1 MSDLTLGFMAI
12 GVMLV
17 FIVLGMHIGVALIV
31 TSFAAVWVLRSPEIA
46 ARFVGAAANDAIRD
60 YLFGVVPLFV
70 LMGMFVSVSGVGR
83 DTFDVFQWLLRRL
96 RGGLGLA
103 TVGAN
108 AVFAA
113 ITGISIASASV
124 FTKVAVPEMMRHG
137 YTPRFSVGVVAGS
150 SVLGMLI
157 PPSLLMIIY
166 GVIAEESIGRMF
178 LAGIIPGVMLA
189 SMFAGL
195 ILVFAYLFPHKIFQ
209 GGVQKADADVETET
223 LATASVKFIPILLLV
238 VLVLGG
244 LYSGFFTPT
253 EAGAV
258 GAAGAFLIAII
269 RRRLTWRKLWQV
281 LTETGYVSVAVLF
294 LIAAA
299 SLYSRML
306 AMTGMPAAITEG
318 ITQMGLG
325 PWGFLFAYIVIVVLL
340 GCIID
345 SVSIMLI
352 MLPIVLPIAAA
363 FNMDLIWFGVLTVL
377 AVEIGLLTPPFGVS
391 VYTVKSALNNP
402 AITIRDIFAG
412 TFPFVLVM
420 VLALFILAMFLGR
433 RPGWPE
439 CEFPSPSMIYVFHL
453 LDRPDGLSLRQRL
466 RPEHKVYLGAV
477 ADRIAFAGPLLS
489 DDGANMIGSV
499 LAIDFDSREAAL
511 QWQANEPFTRAGLY
525 ASIQVHAFQNL
536 WPQQAGFPPT
546 A

>member
-1 MSDLTLGFMAI
+1 MSDLGIGFMAI

-17 FIVLGMHIGVALIV
+17 AIVLGMHIGVALIV
-31 TSFAAVWVLRSPEIA
+31 TSFVSVLFIRSPEIA
-46 ARFVGAAANDAIRD
+46 ARFVGASANDAIRD

-96 RGGLGLA
+96 KGGLGLA

-178 LAGIIPGVMLA
+178 LAGILPGLCLA
-189 SMFAGL
+189 LGFAAL
-195 ILVFAYLFPHKIFQ
+195 ILGFAYFWPTKIFT
-209 GGVQKADADVETET
+209 GGVQRAPDGEEQQETA
-223 LATASVKFIPILLLV
+223 ATAAVKFLPILTLV

-244 LYSGFFTPT
+244 LYGGIFTPT

-258 GAAGAFLIAII
+258 GAAGAFAIALL
-269 RRRLTWRKLWQV
+269 RRRLTWRKLWNV
-281 LTETGYVSVAVLF
+281 LVETGYVSVSVLF

-306 AMTGMPAAITEG
+306 ALTGMPAAITTG
-318 ITQMGLG
+318 ITEMGLG
-325 PWGFLFAYIVIVVLL
+325 PWAFLLAYLVIVIAL

-352 MLPIVLPIAAA
+352 MLPIVLPVARE
-363 FNMDLIWFGVLTVL
+363 FGMDLIWFGVLTVV

-391 VYTVKSALNNP
+391 VYTVKSALNDP
-402 AITIRDIFAG
+402 RITIRDIFAG
-412 TFPFVLVM
+412 TMPFVLVM
-420 VLALFILAMFLGR
+420 ITALFLFAA
-433 RPGWPE
+433 
-439 CEFPSPSMIYVFHL
+439 FP
-453 LDRPDGLSLRQRL
+453 GLSTW
-466 RPEHKVYLGAV
+466 
-477 ADRIAFAGPLLS
+477 
-489 DDGANMIGSV
+489 
-499 LAIDFDSREAAL
+499 LARM
-511 QWQANEPFTRAGLY
+511 
-525 ASIQVHAFQNL
+525 
-536 WPQQAGFPPT
+536 
-546 A
+546 

>member
-1 MSDLTLGFMAI
+1 MTDLVLGFMAI
-12 GVMLV
+12 FAMLG
-17 FIVLGMHIGVALIV
+17 FIILGMHIGIALIV
-31 TSFAAVWVLRSPEIA
+31 SSFVAVWLMKSPEIA

-70 LMGMFVSVSGVGR
+70 LMGMFVSISGVGR
-83 DTFDVFQWLLRRL
+83 DTFDVFQWVLRRV

-124 FTKVAVPEMMRHG
+124 FTKVATPEMIRHG
-137 YTPRFSVGVVAGS
+137 YTPRFAVGVVAGS

-178 LAGIIPGVMLA
+178 MAGILPGLLLA
-189 SMFAGL
+189 LLFCLL
-195 ILVFAYLFPHKIFQ
+195 IIAMAYLSPARIFAS
-209 GGVQKADADVETET
+209 GNFDATEEKDLETW
-223 LATASVKFIPILLLV
+223 ATAAQKFFPILMLV

-258 GAAGAFLIAII
+258 GAAGAFLIALL
-269 RRRLTWRKLWQV
+269 RRRLDWKKFWNV
-281 LTETGYVSVAVLF
+281 LTETGYVSVSVLF
-294 LIAAA
+294 LIIAA

-306 AMTGMPAAITEG
+306 ALTGLPAAITSS
-318 ITQMGLG
+318 ITDAGLG
-325 PWGFLFAYIVIVVLL
+325 AWGFLIAYLVIVILL

-352 MLPIVLPIAAA
+352 MLPIVLPIVST
-363 FNMDLIWFGVLTVL
+363 FGMDKIWFGVLTVV

-402 AITIRDIFAG
+402 SISVNDIFAG
-412 TFPFVLVM
+412 AFPFVLVM
-420 VLALFILAMFLGR
+420 VLTLVVLALFPSLSTWLARM
-433 RPGWPE
+433 
-439 CEFPSPSMIYVFHL
+439 
-453 LDRPDGLSLRQRL
+453 
-466 RPEHKVYLGAV
+466 
-477 ADRIAFAGPLLS
+477 
-489 DDGANMIGSV
+489 
-499 LAIDFDSREAAL
+499 
-511 QWQANEPFTRAGLY
+511 
-525 ASIQVHAFQNL
+525 
-536 WPQQAGFPPT
+536 
-546 A
+546 

>member
-12 GVMLV
+12 GAMLV
-17 FIVLGMHIGVALIV
+17 LIILGMHIGVALIV
-31 TSFAAVWVLRSPEIA
+31 TSFAAVWVIRSPEIA

-124 FTKVAVPEMMRHG
+124 FTKVAVPEMIRHG

-178 LAGIIPGVMLA
+178 LAGIIPGLLLA
-189 SMFAGL
+189 GMFATL
-195 ILVFAYLFPHKIFQ
+195 ILVFAYVFPSKIFQ

-223 LATASVKFIPILLLV
+223 LATAAVKFVPILLLV
-238 VLVLGG
+238 MLVLGG

-269 RRRLTWRKLWQV
+269 RRRLTWRKLWSV

-306 AMTGMPAAITEG
+306 AMTGMPAAITES

-325 PWGFLFAYIVIVVLL
+325 PWAFLFAYIVMVVLL

-412 TFPFVLVM
+412 TFPFVLMM
-420 VLALFILAMFLGR
+420 VLALFILAL
-433 RPGWPE
+433 
-439 CEFPSPSMIYVFHL
+439 FP
-453 LDRPDGLSLRQRL
+453 GLSTW
-466 RPEHKVYLGAV
+466 
-477 ADRIAFAGPLLS
+477 
-489 DDGANMIGSV
+489 
-499 LAIDFDSREAAL
+499 LARM
-511 QWQANEPFTRAGLY
+511 
-525 ASIQVHAFQNL
+525 
-536 WPQQAGFPPT
+536 
-546 A
+546 

>member
-31 TSFAAVWVLRSPEIA
+31 TSFAAVWVMRSPEIA

-189 SMFAGL
+189 SMFAAL

-223 LATASVKFIPILLLV
+223 LATASVKFVPILLLV

-306 AMTGMPAAITEG
+306 AMTGMPAAITES

-325 PWGFLFAYIVIVVLL
+325 PWGFLFAYVVIVVLL

-420 VLALFILAMFLGR
+420 VLALFILAMF
-433 RPGWPE
+433 P
-439 CEFPSPSMIYVFHL
+439 
-453 LDRPDGLSLRQRL
+453 GLSTW
-466 RPEHKVYLGAV
+466 
-477 ADRIAFAGPLLS
+477 
-489 DDGANMIGSV
+489 
-499 LAIDFDSREAAL
+499 LARM
-511 QWQANEPFTRAGLY
+511 
-525 ASIQVHAFQNL
+525 
-536 WPQQAGFPPT
+536 
-546 A
+546 